1 MNRVLLLDV
10 ETTGLTPGVD
20 RITELG
26 MMVTSL
32 DFKEVFA
39 SYNKL
44 LYDTDYPE
52 IPKEVEEITGIS
64 TDMLQGQGIKPWL
77 ALEDYNALRMVHNI
91 KYVIAYN
98 APFDKSF
105 IDAELSKSNTVNAA
119 RWLCAMT
126 DTPAHKKCKSWK
138 LMHVALDHGVAVDPS
153 ELHRAIN
160 DVELMRKMLVAAGE
174 TADSMYMYSTMPH
187 IYIAADVRKPWE
199 DGGDSSTKAKTHG
212 FTFEKVRG
220 EEKIFSKTWVKKIK
234 ENEYRREDYP
244 FMTKIIGG

>member
-1 MNRVLLLDV
+1 MILLLDI
-10 ETTGLTPGVD
+10 ESTGLDPGVD

-26 MMVTSL
+26 IMAVSN
-32 DFKEVFA
+32 DFKTIHE

-44 LYDTDYPE
+44 VWDDTYPAITSE
-52 IPKEVEEITGIS
+52 ITEITGI
-64 TDMLQGQGIKPWL
+64 TEDMLRGNSIKPHTMCADFGTL
-77 ALEDYNALRMVHNI
+77 LFKHNP
-91 KYVIAYN
+91 KYIIAYN
-98 APFDKSF
+98 AVFDRSF
-105 IDAELSKSNTVNAA
+105 VESELTRNMQGTDVQ
-119 RWLCAMT
+119 WLCAMT

-174 TADSMYMYSTMPH
+174 TADSMYMYSTIPH
-187 IYIAADVRKPWE
+187 IYIAADVKKPWE

-220 EEKIFSKTWVKKIK
+220 EEKVFNKTWVKKIK